1 MEGQLSTR
9 KWKDE
14 ATGQDKYSTEIV
26 LQGYNSNLTMLDNR
40 NKNDGS
46 NLVSE
51 NKSTLPE
58 DNLNQDKNNLDDE
71 IPF

>member
-1 MEGQLSTR
+1 
-9 KWKDE
+9 
-14 ATGQDKYSTEIV
+14 
-26 LQGYNSNLTMLDNR
+26 MLDSR
-40 NKNDGS
+40 NKSDGS

-51 NKSTLPE
+51 NKSALPE